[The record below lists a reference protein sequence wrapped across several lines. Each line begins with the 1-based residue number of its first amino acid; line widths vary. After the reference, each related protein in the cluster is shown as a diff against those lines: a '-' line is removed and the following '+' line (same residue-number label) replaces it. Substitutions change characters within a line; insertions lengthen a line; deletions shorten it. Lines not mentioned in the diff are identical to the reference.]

1 MRHIRITNIY
11 KQSPHGGR
19 GGQFGNQMMGRLLI
33 KWLCLTGAV
42 LFAAYVIDGI
52 YVRDFLSAF
61 VAAAVLG
68 ILNMFFRPLLFI
80 LTLPINVMSLGF
92 FTFIINAFM
101 LKMAS
106 GLIAGFTVTGFWTAV
121 FGSLLI
127 SLANWVLTALIQEN
141 RMYEHTPSRPH
152 PQQPD
157 QNDDTID
164 LNQKGDDK
172 WE

>member
-1 MRHIRITNIY
+1 MRYIRIKTFNS
-11 KQSPHGGR
+11 QSPHGSN
-19 GGQFGNQMMGRLLI
+19 FGNQMMGRLLI

-42 LFAAYVIDGI
+42 LFAAYVLDGI
-52 YVRDFLSAF
+52 NVSDFFSAF
-61 VAAAVLG
+61 FAAAVLG
-68 ILNMFFRPLLFI
+68 ILNMFFRPLLLI
-80 LTLPINVMSLGF
+80 MTLPINVMSLGL

-106 GLIAGFTVTGFWTAV
+106 ELISGFTVTGFWTAI

-127 SLANWVLTALIQEN
+127 SIANWMLTELIQEN
-141 RMYEHTPSRPH
+141 RMYEHTQTRTN
-152 PQQPD
+152 D

-164 LNQKGDDK
+164 LNKRHDK

>member
-1 MRHIRITNIY
+1 MRHIRITNFY
-11 KQSPHGGR
+11 KQSPQGSP
-19 GGQFGNQMMGRLLI
+19 FGKEMMGRLLI

-42 LFAAYVIDGI
+42 LFAAYVLDGI
-52 YVRDFLSAF
+52 YVKDFFSAIF
-61 VAAAVLG
+61 AAAVLG
-68 ILNMFFRPLLFI
+68 ILNMSFRPLLLI

-106 GLIAGFTVTGFWTAV
+106 GVISGFTVTGFWTAI

-127 SLANWVLTALIQEN
+127 SIANWILTALIQEN
-141 RMYEHTPSRPH
+141 RMYEHSQ
-152 PQQPD
+152 PQSQKPD
-157 QNDDTID
+157 QDDDTID
-164 LNQKGDDK
+164 LNQKGNK

>member
-1 MRHIRITNIY
+1 MRHIRITNFY
-11 KQSPHGGR
+11 KQSPHGGN
-19 GGQFGNQMMGRLLI
+19 FGSQMMGRLLI

-42 LFAAYVIDGI
+42 LFAAYVLDGI
-52 YVRDFLSAF
+52 YVKDFFSAIF
-61 VAAAVLG
+61 AAAVLG
-68 ILNMFFRPLLFI
+68 ILNMSFRPLLLI

-106 GLIAGFTVTGFWTAV
+106 GVISGFTVTGFWTAV

-141 RMYEHTPSRPH
+141 RMYEYSQ
-152 PQQPD
+152 PQSQRPD
-157 QNDDTID
+157 QDDDTID
-164 LNQKGDDK
+164 LNQKGNK

>member
-1 MRHIRITNIY
+1 MRHIRIKTFNS
-11 KQSPHGGR
+11 QSPHGR
-19 GGQFGNQMMGRLLI
+19 NFGNQMMGRLLI

-42 LFAAYVIDGI
+42 LLAAYVIDGI
-52 YVRDFLSAF
+52 YVKDFFSAVF
-61 VAAAVLG
+61 AAAVLG
-68 ILNMFFRPLLFI
+68 ILNMFFRPLLLI

-106 GLIAGFTVTGFWTAV
+106 GLISGFTVTGFWTAI

-127 SLANWVLTALIQEN
+127 SIANWMLSALIQEN
-141 RMYEHTPSRPH
+141 RMYEYSQ
-152 PQQPD
+152 PQSQRPD
-157 QNDDTID
+157 QDDDTID
-164 LNQKGDDK
+164 LSQKGNK

>member
-1 MRHIRITNIY
+1 MRHIRIKTFNSQ
-11 KQSPHGGR
+11 QSPHGGN
-19 GGQFGNQMMGRLLI
+19 FGNQMMGRLLI

-52 YVRDFLSAF
+52 SVTDFFSAI

-68 ILNMFFRPLLFI
+68 ILNMFFRPLLLI
-80 LTLPINVMSLGF
+80 LTLPINVMSLGL

-106 GLIAGFTVTGFWTAV
+106 GLISGFTVTGFWTAI

-127 SLANWVLTALIQEN
+127 SLANWVLTAMIQEN
-141 RMYEHTPSRPH
+141 RMYEYSRPQSQR
-152 PQQPD
+152 PNQD
-157 QNDDTID
+157 DDTID
-164 LNQKGDDK
+164 LNQKGNK

>member
-1 MRHIRITNIY
+1 MRHIRFTNFY
-11 KQSPHGGR
+11 NQSPQGNP
-19 GGQFGNQMMGRLLI
+19 FGKEMMGRLLI

-42 LFAAYVIDGI
+42 LFAAYVLDGI
-52 YVRDFLSAF
+52 YVEDFLSAII
-61 VAAAVLG
+61 AAAVLG

-80 LTLPINVMSLGF
+80 LTLPINVMSLGL

-101 LKMAS
+101 LQMAS
-106 GLIAGFTVTGFWTAV
+106 GMISGFTVTGFWTAV

-141 RMYEHTPSRPH
+141 RMYEHTPSH
-152 PQQPD
+152 PQQPSD
-157 QNDDTID
+157 PDDDTID
-164 LNQKGDDK
+164 LNQKGNK

>member
-1 MRHIRITNIY
+1 
-11 KQSPHGGR
+11 
-19 GGQFGNQMMGRLLI
+19 MMGRMLI

-52 YVRDFLSAF
+52 YVRDFFSAIF
-61 VAAAVLG
+61 AAAVLG
-68 ILNMFFRPLLFI
+68 ILNMSFRPLLLI
-80 LTLPINVMSLGF
+80 LTLPINVMSLGL
-92 FTFIINAFM
+92 FTFIINAVM

-106 GLIAGFTVTGFWTAV
+106 GVISGFTVTGFWTAI

-127 SLANWVLTALIQEN
+127 SIANWMLTAMIQEN

-152 PQQPD
+152 PQQPE

-164 LNQKGDDK
+164 LNQKGNK

>member
-1 MRHIRITNIY
+1 ML
-11 KQSPHGGR
+11 
-19 GGQFGNQMMGRLLI
+19 GRLLI

-42 LFAAYVIDGI
+42 LFAAYILDGI
-52 YVRDFLSAF
+52 YVKDFFSALF
-61 VAAAVLG
+61 AAAVLG
-68 ILNMFFRPLLFI
+68 ILNMFFRPLLLI

-92 FTFIINAFM
+92 FTFVINAFM

-106 GLIAGFTVTGFWTAV
+106 GVISGFTVTGFWTAI

-127 SLANWVLTALIQEN
+127 SIANWLLSALIQEN
-141 RMYEHTPSRPH
+141 RMYEHTPPH
-152 PQQPD
+152 PQPTD

-164 LNQKGDDK
+164 LNQKGNK

>member
-1 MRHIRITNIY
+1 MRHIRITNFY
-11 KQSPHGGR
+11 KQSPQGNP
-19 GGQFGNQMMGRLLI
+19 FGKEMMGRLLI

-42 LFAAYVIDGI
+42 LFAAYVLDGI
-52 YVRDFLSAF
+52 YVKDFFSAIF
-61 VAAAVLG
+61 AAAVLG
-68 ILNMFFRPLLFI
+68 ILNMSFRPLLLI

-106 GLIAGFTVTGFWTAV
+106 GVISGFTVTGFWTAI

-127 SLANWVLTALIQEN
+127 SIANWILTALIQEN
-141 RMYEHTPSRPH
+141 RMYEQTSSHTRP
-152 PQQPD
+152 QPPEQD
-157 QNDDTID
+157 DDTID
-164 LNQKGDDK
+164 LNQKGNK

>member
-1 MRHIRITNIY
+1 MRHIRIKTFNS
-11 KQSPHGGR
+11 QSPQGGN
-19 GGQFGNQMMGRLLI
+19 FGNQMLGRMLI

-52 YVRDFLSAF
+52 YVRDFFSAIF
-61 VAAAVLG
+61 AAAVLG
-68 ILNMFFRPLLFI
+68 ILNMSFRPLLLI
-80 LTLPINVMSLGF
+80 LTLPINVMSLGL
-92 FTFIINAFM
+92 FTFIINAVM

-106 GLIAGFTVTGFWTAV
+106 GVISGFTVTGFWTAI

-127 SLANWVLTALIQEN
+127 SIANWMLTAIIQEN

-152 PQQPD
+152 PQQPE

-164 LNQKGDDK
+164 LNQKGNK

>member
-1 MRHIRITNIY
+1 MRHIRIKTFNS
-11 KQSPHGGR
+11 QSPHGR
-19 GGQFGNQMMGRLLI
+19 NSGNQMMGRLLI

-42 LFAAYVIDGI
+42 LFAAYVLDNI
-52 YVRDFLSAF
+52 YVRDFFSAF
-61 VAAAVLG
+61 FAAAVLG
-68 ILNMFFRPLLFI
+68 ILNMFFRPLLFL
-80 LTLPINVMSLGF
+80 LTLPINVMSLGL

-106 GLIAGFTVTGFWTAV
+106 GLISGFTVNGFWTAI

-127 SLANWVLTALIQEN
+127 SIANWMLTALIQEN
-141 RMYEHTPSRPH
+141 RMYEHTRH
-152 PQQPD
+152 QTPD

-164 LNQKGDDK
+164 LNKRHDK

>member
-1 MRHIRITNIY
+1 MRQIRITNFY
-11 KQSPHGGR
+11 KQSLHGGN
-19 GGQFGNQMMGRLLI
+19 FGPQIIGRLLI

-42 LFAAYVIDGI
+42 LFAAYVLDGI
-52 YVRDFLSAF
+52 YVKDFFSALF
-61 VAAAVLG
+61 AAAVLG

-106 GLIAGFTVTGFWTAV
+106 GVISGFTVTGFWTAI

-127 SLANWVLTALIQEN
+127 SIVNGVLSAMIQEN
-141 RMYEHTPSRPH
+141 RMYEHTPSRPQ
-152 PQQPD
+152 PKQPD
-157 QNDDTID
+157 LDDDTID
-164 LNQKGDDK
+164 LNPKGDDK

>member
-1 MRHIRITNIY
+1 MRHIRIKTFNNQ
-11 KQSPHGGR
+11 QSPHGR
-19 GGQFGNQMMGRLLI
+19 DFGNQMMGRLLI

-42 LFAAYVIDGI
+42 LFAAYVLDGI
-52 YVRDFLSAF
+52 NVRDFFSAF
-61 VAAAVLG
+61 FAAAVLG

-80 LTLPINVMSLGF
+80 LTLPINVMSLGL

-106 GLIAGFTVTGFWTAV
+106 GVISGFTVTGFWTAI

-127 SLANWVLTALIQEN
+127 SIANWILTALIQEN
-141 RMYEHTPSRPH
+141 RMYEQPQPQPS
-152 PQQPD
+152 D
-157 QNDDTID
+157 QDDDTID
-164 LNQKGDDK
+164 LNQKGNK

>member
-1 MRHIRITNIY
+1 MRHIRITNFY
-11 KQSPHGGR
+11 KQSPHGGN
-19 GGQFGNQMMGRLLI
+19 FGNQMMGRLLI

-42 LFAAYVIDGI
+42 LFAAYVLDGI
-52 YVRDFLSAF
+52 YVKDFFSAIF
-61 VAAAVLG
+61 AAAVLG

-80 LTLPINVMSLGF
+80 LTLPINVMSLGL

-141 RMYEHTPSRPH
+141 RMYEDSQSQTQR
-152 PQQPD
+152 PD
-157 QNDDTID
+157 QDDDTID
-164 LNQKGDDK
+164 LNQKGNK

>member
-1 MRHIRITNIY
+1 MRHIRITNFY
-11 KQSPHGGR
+11 RQSPYGGN
-19 GGQFGNQMMGRLLI
+19 FGNQMMGRLLI

-42 LFAAYVIDGI
+42 LFAAYVLDGI
-52 YVRDFLSAF
+52 YVKDFFSAF
-61 VAAAVLG
+61 FAAAVLG
-68 ILNMFFRPLLFI
+68 ILNMFFRPLLLI
-80 LTLPINVMSLGF
+80 MTLPINVMSLGL

-106 GLIAGFTVTGFWTAV
+106 GLISGFTVTGFWTAI

-127 SLANWVLTALIQEN
+127 SIANWMLTALIQEN
-141 RMYEHTPSRPH
+141 RMYEHAQ
-152 PQQPD
+152 PQPPD

-164 LNQKGDDK
+164 LNKKHDK